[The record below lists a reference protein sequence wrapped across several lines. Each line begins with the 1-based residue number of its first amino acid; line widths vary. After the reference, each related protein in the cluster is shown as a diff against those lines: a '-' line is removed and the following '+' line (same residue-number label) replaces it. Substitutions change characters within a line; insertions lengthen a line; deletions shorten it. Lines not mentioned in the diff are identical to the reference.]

1 MVFHMVLCMVFHK
14 VYGKVDVPLVHEV
27 QTFQS
32 DVPLDPLVVVPLVDV
47 RIQGAPYVLVPL
59 VDDRIQVVPLVLV
72 QIRIRRVPLVVVPY
86 VLVRIRK
93 VPLEVYRNMVV
104 ASVGVRNEYND
115 GLQFLLALV
124 VGGREGKFF
133 PSFPFPYP
141 FQILA
146 FCV

>member
-32 DVPLDPLVVVPLVDV
+32 DVPLDPLVDV
-47 RIQGAPYVLVPL
+47 RIQGVPYVLVPL

-72 QIRIRRVPLVVVPY
+72 QIRRVPLVVVPC

-115 GLQFLLALV
+115 GLRFLLALV
-124 VGGREGKFF
+124 VGGMGGKFF
-133 PSFPFPYP
+133 PSFPFPYQ